1 MAEIPTVKRIPPKKL
16 QPSNLLP
23 LLSSGFTGVLGEVA
37 EVDALV
43 VVVDVTVVVDVV
55 VLVVVDV
62 EVVVELKYE

>member
-37 EVDALV
+37 EVDAFVV

-55 VLVVVDV
+55 VSVVVVDV
-62 EVVVELKYE
+62 EVVVEL